1 MEDLNNI
8 FNALKTELTV
18 FSPPFVI
25 RNETA
30 RRFELWSGKDL
41 VIEGRRRK
49 EVYFAGL
56 IIQKGY
62 VGFYFMP
69 VYIEAEMKQV
79 FPPELLRLLKG
90 KSCFHVKN
98 LNGNTLT
105 GIRAALKTGFD
116 LYQQRGWV

>member
-98 LNGNTLT
+98 LNGNTLI
-105 GIRAALKTGFD
+105 GIRAA
-116 LYQQRGWV
+116 